1 MQKETIG
8 LPEQPV
14 LGCCCCCFFSRL
26 FVFFKNCIGLFF
38 FCHMQKD
45 VGRMF
50 GGRRERGV
58 QTKLKTENQ
67 ARRFWL
73 VKGEYIRNLTN
84 IWLYSVGRGN
94 MAAAALS
101 KTEVLLFLCSPL
113 TLLVPT
119 PPL

>member
-1 MQKETIG
+1 
-8 LPEQPV
+8 
-14 LGCCCCCFFSRL
+14 
-26 FVFFKNCIGLFF
+26 
-38 FCHMQKD
+38 MQKD

-119 PPL
+119 PPSEPSVSVSGMIFFFFFKGAAHTSKEK